1 MTTLTLSVPAE
12 LKRKMEKF
20 SEMNWSAVAREA
32 FKQKIADLEFLRE
45 FKSKSQLTQDDAA
58 RLGRKV
64 NEALAKRY
72 KSVKRGVK

>member
-1 MTTLTLSVPAE
+1 MTTLTLSVPEE

-45 FKSKSQLTQDDAA
+45 FKSKSELTREDAL
-58 RLGRKV
+58 RLGSRV

-72 KSVKRGVK
+72 RLAKQVG